1 MIRDGQTNFVFIA
14 DKLTTK
20 YPEFAKEFVTQ
31 LEREKIPIGILPNT
45 KDVWAVDYM
54 PIQISENKFI
64 RFTYKPDYLISS
76 KTLSKTISNVDLI
89 CEKLN
94 IPTTKS
100 DIVLDG
106 GNISKWD
113 DKVLMTT
120 KIFTEN
126 KKIPEV
132 VLIEQLKNLLEV
144 DKLFFVPVE
153 KGDWLGHI
161 DGMARFISKD
171 TVLIND
177 FSKEEQKNYIN
188 FLGALH
194 NSGLKWTT
202 IPYDVY
208 DNKTYDDAAGLY
220 LNYLE
225 LKDHIILPI
234 FGKETDKKAIEI
246 FKEIFPNKK
255 IIPIKSNQPA
265 KDTGVINCL
274 TWNIK
279 NIPNSTSN
287 I

>member
-14 DKLTTK
+14 DKLGTK
-20 YPEFAKEFVTQ
+20 YPEFAKKFVTQ
-31 LEREKIPIGILPNT
+31 LQREKIPIGILPNT

-76 KTLSKTISNVDLI
+76 KILSKTISNVDLI
-89 CEKLN
+89 CEKMN

-100 DIVLDG
+100 DIILDG

-144 DKLFFVPVE
+144 NKLFFVPVE

-161 DGMARFISKD
+161 DGMVRFISKN

-188 FLGALH
+188 LLGALH

-202 IPYDVY
+202 FPFDAY
-208 DNKTYDDAAGLY
+208 DNKNYDDATGLY

-225 LKDHIILPI
+225 FKDHIILPI
-234 FGKETDKKAIEI
+234 FGKETDNKAIEI
-246 FKEIFPNKK
+246 SKEIFPNKK

-279 NIPNSTSN
+279 KCTK
-287 I
+287 